1 MLFDFVVKLIPIKSG
16 MAVAFI
22 EAAEDLPMFP
32 DSIAKP
38 PAIAPLSVIPELQ

>member
-1 MLFDFVVKLIPIKSG
+1 

-32 DSIAKP
+32 DAITQP
-38 PAIAPLSVIPELQ
+38 PAIAPLSEIPELQ